1 MLLDFGLAKTLL
13 EPERLG
19 FAKIIY
25 AAQHSDYQL
34 LLEGFEQIGLIL
46 NRENPMRDMQG
57 IQLLMSDTQA
67 ASNSRA
73 LYRRYGDAAKLRRK
87 ARKKVQNANK
97 DKQKSLERKNPV
109 DAWPG
114 SLMFF
119 FRTTGLLRGLCSTL
133 DVQQKYLSIMAS
145 KAEQALKQRF
155 PQVVASP
162 PPLLYASHADKSV
175 SAVGAKRINAALE
188 TALCKVLEDLY
199 SSGDLVGAQV
209 CVYRNGHMCASVC
222 CGTLGKVDPRPV
234 QQDTLFN
241 CFSVTKGVVCTALHM
256 LLERAGKSLSYT
268 DTVASIWPAFAC
280 NGKEATTIKH
290 VLCHQSGLQHA
301 LPEKLGLKDLA
312 NFDHCVKHIE
322 TCQPVWPPEDERT
335 AYHYF
340 TFGWLAGELMRRLD
354 SHQNTQKEKELSK
367 VVGRNV
373 DRIVAEEIAA
383 KIGCDTEFM
392 IGVNATDYETLEN
405 TGRLAILSSS
415 MVAGRNAADAAEIE
429 ELIKG
434 VEDEAKK
441 TEEDGE
447 VKGGVLPKLRSEAA
461 AVSALVASLKGREYL
476 ADPRIFNDKVL
487 RQAVVPAA
495 NGHFSARSLAKFYA
509 ILANGGELDGTRCF
523 CVGCSDV
530 DAVIT
535 IKKIAGRALQVS
547 A

>member
-1 MLLDFGLAKTLL
+1 
-13 EPERLG
+13 
-19 FAKIIY
+19 
-25 AAQHSDYQL
+25 
-34 LLEGFEQIGLIL
+34 
-46 NRENPMRDMQG
+46 
-57 IQLLMSDTQA
+57 
-67 ASNSRA
+67 
-73 LYRRYGDAAKLRRK
+73 
-87 ARKKVQNANK
+87 
-97 DKQKSLERKNPV
+97 
-109 DAWPG
+109 
-114 SLMFF
+114 
-119 FRTTGLLRGLCSTL
+119 
-133 DVQQKYLSIMAS
+133 
-145 KAEQALKQRF
+145 
-155 PQVVASP
+155 
-162 PPLLYASHADKSV
+162 
-175 SAVGAKRINAALE
+175 
-188 TALCKVLEDLY
+188 
-199 SSGDLVGAQV
+199 
-209 CVYRNGHMCASVC
+209 
-222 CGTLGKVDPRPV
+222 
-234 QQDTLFN
+234 
-241 CFSVTKGVVCTALHM
+241 
-256 LLERAGKSLSYT
+256 
-268 DTVASIWPAFAC
+268 
-280 NGKEATTIKH
+280 
-290 VLCHQSGLQHA
+290 
-301 LPEKLGLKDLA
+301 
-312 NFDHCVKHIE
+312 
-322 TCQPVWPPEDERT
+322 
-335 AYHYF
+335 
-340 TFGWLAGELMRRLD
+340 MRRLD
-354 SHQNTQKEKELSK
+354 LHQNTQKEKELSK